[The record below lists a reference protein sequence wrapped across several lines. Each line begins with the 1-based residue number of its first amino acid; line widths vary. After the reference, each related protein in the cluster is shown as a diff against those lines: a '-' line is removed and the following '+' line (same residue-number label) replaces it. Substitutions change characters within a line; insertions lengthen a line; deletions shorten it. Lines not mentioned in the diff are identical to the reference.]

1 MFSASQRLQNGFGFY
16 TTIILVIS
24 GLVSFISYI
33 QLQSTGAFSLRPY
46 VNSIEPKTSIKFTR
60 RSGSVNGKGK
70 ENARVN
76 FDLDADLT
84 PLFNWNTKQ
93 IFVYLQADYNG
104 GENRPDISN
113 TVTFWDKIITKK
125 DNANLTLKNQRG
137 SYSVYDIQKS
147 FNNNNATIRLGY
159 NVQPYV
165 GALVFGH
172 FDIEGANQFIFPTP
186 Y

>member
-1 MFSASQRLQNGFGFY
+1 MFSSSQRLQNSFGFY
-16 TTIILVIS
+16 TTIVLIIS
-24 GLVSFISYI
+24 VLISVVSFL
-33 QLQSTGAFSLRPY
+33 QLQTAGAFSLRPH
-46 VNSIEPKTSIKFTR
+46 VGHIEPKTSVKFTR

-76 FDLDADLT
+76 FDLTADLT

-93 IFVYLQADYNG
+93 VFVYLQADYNG
-104 GENRPDISN
+104 GESRPDISN
-113 TVTFWDKIITKK
+113 SVTFWDKIITKK
-125 DNANLTLKNQRG
+125 DQAKLNLKNQRG
-137 SYSVYDIQKS
+137 AYSVYDVQKS

-172 FDIEGANQFIFPTP
+172 FDVDGVDNFVFPAP